1 MYRSS
6 CLLIALLIMSSS
18 AFALGDAEI
27 NQLVLVEQ
35 TELARMMLDRVAFL
49 PGSATAIVGG
59 WLEWPQAPV
68 VLALPNTPV
77 MQVGLQAASPR
88 FAISPDGKRLA
99 LWKRVNVGGQDR
111 AELNIVHFES
121 QMVTAV
127 GEPVPI
133 TQSLQLAWLPDG
145 QLVYATE
152 DVQRP
157 VGLLYLVDLA
167 GGKPRKLL
175 ELRDGQ
181 WLGLRAADTPGLVY
195 AVWGGST
202 TATYAVPCGAA
213 FAPPTAVAP
222 GLPAPD
228 GSNHTLEIDSTGA
241 LIIGL
246 SATEGV
252 VVDRGVR
259 GACWRADGQALL
271 YVKDK
276 QVFVTSA
283 SGKDP
288 RLLADVGKQEP
299 NLFLRGCAWSPD
311 GISVAFWGVA
321 GNAGKAWRASLGLE
335 RVIARFLFA
344 KDAPVKADARLW
356 VVAKFQKDVMGNIIE
371 PVWSTLKGQFVVT
384 RILRTPEGIIAEAL
398 SAGAESGIV
407 DRLSTGPARETEEP
421 GHIRI
426 GTEGQTTQ
434 SWTRTS
440 VMAFRPGLVAWLEKT
455 KYTGQPQSLQVERQ
469 MLLPIAK

>member
-1 MYRSS
+1 
-6 CLLIALLIMSSS
+6 
-18 AFALGDAEI
+18 
-27 NQLVLVEQ
+27 
-35 TELARMMLDRVAFL
+35 
-49 PGSATAIVGG
+49 
-59 WLEWPQAPV
+59 
-68 VLALPNTPV
+68 
-77 MQVGLQAASPR
+77 
-88 FAISPDGKRLA
+88 
-99 LWKRVNVGGQDR
+99 
-111 AELNIVHFES
+111 
-121 QMVTAV
+121 
-127 GEPVPI
+127 
-133 TQSLQLAWLPDG
+133 
-145 QLVYATE
+145 
-152 DVQRP
+152 
-157 VGLLYLVDLA
+157 
-167 GGKPRKLL
+167 
-175 ELRDGQ
+175 
-181 WLGLRAADTPGLVY
+181 
-195 AVWGGST
+195 
-202 TATYAVPCGAA
+202 
-213 FAPPTAVAP
+213 
-222 GLPAPD
+222 
-228 GSNHTLEIDSTGA
+228 
-241 LIIGL
+241 
-246 SATEGV
+246 
-252 VVDRGVR
+252 
-259 GACWRADGQALL
+259 
-271 YVKDK
+271 
-276 QVFVTSA
+276 VTSA